1 MTMEVSFNFIKN
13 IFLSL
18 FCIVISCK
26 EPKQSITDEITSISY
41 DQAIVLYGK
50 PMAEEVFDN
59 ANQDEV
65 FLGIRARIAKYYKAG
80 VKVTIKE
87 AIWVKNDSIYTAIW
101 YTKKQNNWLPFDSF
115 EYNKGVD
122 F

>member
-59 ANQDEV
+59 ANQGEV
-65 FLGIRARIAKYYKAG
+65 FPGIRAGIAKYYKAG
-80 VKVTIKE
+80 VKVKIKE

-115 EYNKGVD
+115 EYSKGVD